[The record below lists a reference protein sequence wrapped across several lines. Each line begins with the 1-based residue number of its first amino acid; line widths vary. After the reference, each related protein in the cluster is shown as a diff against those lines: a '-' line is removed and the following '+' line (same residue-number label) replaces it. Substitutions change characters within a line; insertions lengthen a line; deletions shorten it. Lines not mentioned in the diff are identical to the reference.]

1 MRWSEAFIPT
11 LKEDPAD
18 AEIVSHKLLVRA
30 GLMRRLA
37 NGIFSFL
44 PLGWRVVRNV
54 ERIVREEMNRSGAL
68 ELLMPIMHPG
78 ELWIE
83 TGRWNV
89 YGKELFRISDRHDR
103 KFALGPTHEEVI
115 TDIVRKELRSYRD
128 LPVNLYQIQTKFR
141 DEVRPRFGV
150 MRARE
155 FMMKDSYSFHATEES
170 LQETYMEMH
179 KAYSRIFTRC
189 GLDTIPVRAD
199 SGAIGGDVTQEFMVL
214 ADTGESEVFF
224 CDCGYNATGDRAE
237 AARPDEAAEEPKA
250 IEEVDTPDQKT
261 IEEVSAFLKVG
272 PERLVKTLLYE
283 TEEGLVAALVPGDR
297 EINESKLGRALGGIA
312 FEMAT
317 PETILEATGAPVG
330 FSGPVGL
337 KKHVRLIAD
346 WGVRAKANFVTGAN
360 VADKHMLNVNLKR
373 DVNPSEFFDLVHTLP
388 GEPCAECG
396 KPLNSKRGIEVS
408 QIFKLG
414 TKYSTSMGA
423 TFLDKDGEA
432 KPIIMGCYGL
442 GVTRTVAAAIEAF
455 HDENGII
462 WPMSIAPYQVLV
474 LPINVSH
481 SETFST
487 AEGIYNDLRAAGIE
501 VLLDDRDER
510 PGVKFKDADLIGIP
524 LRITVGEKGLKDG
537 VVELKERSSSEVK
550 RVKLE
555 EAAAAARAIVED
567 ETKRLDA
574 LASAIMT
581 P

>member
-1 MRWSEAFIPT
+1 MRWSKAFIPT
-11 LKEDPAD
+11 LKEDPSD
-18 AEIVSHKLLVRA
+18 AEIISHRLMIRA

-37 NGIFSFL
+37 NGIFSML
-44 PLGWRVVRNV
+44 PLGWRVVRKV
-54 ERIVREEMNRSGAL
+54 ENIVREEMDRAGAL

-78 ELWIE
+78 ELWME
-83 TGRWNV
+83 TGRWGV

-128 LPVNLYQIQTKFR
+128 MPINLYQIQTKFR

-155 FMMKDSYSFHATEES
+155 FMMKDAYSFHASEES
-170 LQETYMEMH
+170 LQDTYMAMH
-179 KAYSRIFTRC
+179 RAYSRIFTRC
-189 GLDTIPVRAD
+189 GLETLPVQAD

-237 AARPDEAAEEPKA
+237 SARPQESSEEPKPL
-250 IEEVDTPDQKT
+250 EEVETPNQKT
-261 IEEVSAFLKVG
+261 IEEVGAFLGVAAA
-272 PERLVKTLLYE
+272 ELVKTLLYE
-283 TEEGLVAALVPGDR
+283 TENGLVAALVPGDR
-297 EINESKLGRALGGIA
+297 EINEAKLGRALGGVA
-312 FEMAT
+312 FEMAS
-317 PETILEATGAPVG
+317 PEKILEATGAPVG

-337 KKHVRLIAD
+337 RKSVRLIAD
-346 WGVRAKANFVTGAN
+346 WGVAAKANFVTGAN
-360 VADKHMLNVNLKR
+360 KADRHFLNVNLGR
-373 DVNPSEFFDLVHTLP
+373 DVNPPEFCDLVHTMA
-388 GEPCAECG
+388 GEPCCECG

-423 TFLDKDGEA
+423 TFLDKDGA
-432 KPIIMGCYGL
+432 ARPIIMGCYGL

-455 HDENGII
+455 HDESGII

-474 LPINVSH
+474 LPVNISSAETVSV
-481 SETFST
+481 
-487 AEGIYNDLRAAGIE
+487 AEGIYNDLCEAGVE

-524 LRITVGEKGLKDG
+524 LRVTVGDKGLKQG
-537 VVELKERSSSEVK
+537 VVELKERSSNEIV
-550 RVKLE
+550 RVELDK
-555 EAAAAARAIVED
+555 AAAAARAIVE
-567 ETKRLDA
+567 TKIRSLDA
-574 LASAIMT
+574 LADAI
-581 P
+581 